1 MKIGIFKWKY
11 ILNFIIDVISYCEK
25 IIYFIG
31 IFFSKKIFMIFWFLF
46 FIQNSFFYK
55 NKFSLNKIKF
65 LYYRILIANLLYL
78 LFKQKHIWNRWFK
91 GKNGIIIDN
100 DFKVEKFNLN
110 GKTFIRKYSYY
121 NYRGHF
127 GINFIIRGQ
136 RVK

>member
-1 MKIGIFKWKY
+1 MKIGMFKWKY
-11 ILNFIIDVISYCEK
+11 ILKFIISVISYCEK

-31 IFFSKKIFMIFWFLF
+31 IFFSKKIFMILWFLF
-46 FIQNSFFYK
+46 FIQNSFYYK

-65 LYYRILIANLLYL
+65 LYYRLLIANLLYL
-78 LFKQKHIWNRWFK
+78 LFKQKYIWNRWFK

-127 GINFIIRGQ
+127 GINFIINIQ